1 MRKIFLALLMMGTL
15 SYAQETASTTPKLE
29 KVYDLDAKSGLSSK
43 GQPTYKETGSTAIYH
58 GEHVPVYMTSRGK
71 LFIWVTSKKT
81 GTKYK
86 KYIK

>member
-1 MRKIFLALLMMGTL
+1 MKKIFLALLMTCM
-15 SYAQETASTTPKLE
+15 SSIAQETASTVKLE
-29 KVYDLDAKSGLSSK
+29 KVYDLDAKAGLK
-43 GQPTYKETGSTAIYH
+43 ADGQPTYKETGSTAIYH
-58 GEHVPVYMTSRGK
+58 GEHLPVYMTSRGK

>member
-1 MRKIFLALLMMGTL
+1 MRRIFLALMMMGTL
-15 SYAQETASTTPKLE
+15 SYAQEVASNTELK
-29 KVYDLDAKSGLSSK
+29 KVYDLDAKSGLNSDGK
-43 GQPTYKETGSTAIYH
+43 PTYKETGSTAIYH

>member
-1 MRKIFLALLMMGTL
+1 MKKLLFIALMMLGVA
-15 SYAQETASTTPKLE
+15 SSAQEVELK
-29 KVYDLDAKSGLSSK
+29 KVYDLDAKAGLTAD
-43 GQPTYKETGSTAIYH
+43 GQPTYKDTGSTAIYH
-58 GEHVPVYMTSRGK
+58 GEHTPVYMTSRGK